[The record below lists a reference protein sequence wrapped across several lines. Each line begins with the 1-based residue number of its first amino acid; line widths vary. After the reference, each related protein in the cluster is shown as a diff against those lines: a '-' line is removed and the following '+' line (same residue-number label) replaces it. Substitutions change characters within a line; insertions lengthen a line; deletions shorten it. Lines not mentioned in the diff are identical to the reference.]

1 MQPHDIEAYLAK
13 RHQAQLYRAPVVV
26 RPDGRWLWHDN
37 QRYINMAGNDYLG
50 LAHDST
56 LAAQTAELALDYP
69 AGSTGSP
76 LITGYHPVHAALID
90 DLCQW
95 LGVEDAVLFSS
106 GFAAN
111 QAMLLSLWGPQDTL
125 LLDKKCHASMMDV
138 LPRQSDSKTSGPA
151 YKRFHHNDMAHIEVL
166 LKALAE
172 KQHQPH
178 EVASLSTSHA
188 LPAVIATEGVFSM
201 DGDSPDL
208 AALVQ
213 LCQRYQVPLLLD
225 DAHGVGVL
233 GPEGQG
239 TMAAQGLPHSQL
251 QCLMANFGKAL
262 GASGG
267 FLAGSSLV
275 MDYVRNSARHYI
287 YSTAPSPLAAASLR
301 LQIRAART
309 QQWRRDKL
317 QDNIGFFKTQAAAY
331 GLPLLDSFTAIQPLL
346 LGDSRT
352 ALQMAQQLR
361 QQGIWTTAIRPPTVP
376 VNAARLRLT
385 LTALHERQ
393 DIEHLVG
400 ALARGQDALFAQN
413 PHDARSEQSQHPDT
427 LFQPAHEPYDG

>member
-13 RHQAQLYRAPVVV
+13 RHHDQLYRAPVVV

-37 QRYINMAGNDYLG
+37 QRYLNMAGNDYLG
-50 LAHDST
+50 LAHDAS

-76 LITGYHPVHAALID
+76 LITGYHPVHAALIE

-95 LGVEDAVLFSS
+95 LGVEDVVLFSS

-111 QAMLLSLWGPQDTL
+111 QAMLQSLWGPQDTL

-138 LPRQSDSKTSGPA
+138 LPRQTDSRASGPA
-151 YKRFHHNDMAHIEVL
+151 YKRFHHNDVAHVESL
-166 LKALAE
+166 LIALAE
-172 KQHQPH
+172 KQRQPQ
-178 EVASLSTSHA
+178 EVAAATTHA
-188 LPAVIATEGVFSM
+188 LAAVVATEGVFSM

-239 TMAAQGLPHSQL
+239 TMAAQGLRHAQL
-251 QCLMANFGKAL
+251 QCLMANFGKAV

-267 FLAGSSLV
+267 FLAGSSRV
-275 MDYVRNSARHYI
+275 MDYLRNSARHYI
-287 YSTAPSPLAAASLR
+287 YSTAPSPLLAASLR
-301 LQIRAART
+301 CHIQAVRT
-309 QQWRRDKL
+309 EAWRRDKL
-317 QDNIGFFKTQAAAY
+317 AANIHYFKAKAAAY
-331 GLPLLDSFTAIQPLL
+331 GLPLLDSATAIQPLL
-346 LGDSRT
+346 LGESRR

-361 QQGIWTTAIRPPTVP
+361 HQGIWTTAIRPPTVP
-376 VNAARLRLT
+376 INSARLRLT
-385 LTALHERQ
+385 LTALHEPQ
-393 DIEHLVG
+393 DLDHLVT
-400 ALARGQDALFAQN
+400 ALARTQNELAVQDRHQIQG
-413 PHDARSEQSQHPDT
+413 HDEHNLNLGES
-427 LFQPAHEPYDG
+427 YDR

>member
-13 RHQAQLYRAPVVV
+13 RHQEQLYRAPVVV

-37 QRYINMAGNDYLG
+37 QRYLNMAGNDYLG
-50 LAHDST
+50 LAHDAA
-56 LAAQTAELALDYP
+56 LAAQTAALALDYA

-76 LITGYHPVHAALID
+76 LVTGHHPVHAALID

-95 LGVEDAVLFSS
+95 LGVQDAVLFSS

-111 QAMLLSLWGPQDTL
+111 QAMLHSLWGPQDTL

-138 LPRQSDSKTSGPA
+138 LPRHSDSKTSGPT
-151 YKRFHHNDMAHIEVL
+151 YKRFHHNDMAHVESL
-166 LKALAE
+166 LSALAD
-172 KQHQPH
+172 KQQQPH
-178 EVASLSTSHA
+178 VPASRSTTAA

-225 DAHGVGVL
+225 DAHGLGVL

-239 TMAAQGLPHSQL
+239 SMAAQELPNAQL

-267 FLAGSSLV
+267 FLAGSSQV

-309 QQWRRDKL
+309 EQWRRDKL
-317 QDNIGFFKTQAAAY
+317 ADNIGYFKTQAAAH
-331 GLPLLDSFTAIQPLL
+331 GLPLLDSATAIQPLL
-346 LGDSRT
+346 LGDSRS
-352 ALQMAQQLR
+352 ALQMAQLLR
-361 QQGIWTTAIRPPTVP
+361 QHGIWTTAIRPPTVP
-376 VNAARLRLT
+376 VHAARLRLT

-393 DIEHLVG
+393 DIDHLVV
-400 ALARGQDALFAQN
+400 ALARGQDALRAQ
-413 PHDARSEQSQHPDT
+413 HQHEALSEQTQSHDGFVPH
-427 LFQPAHEPYDG
+427 AREPYDG